1 MSTRLPSGVLA
12 ASVTPFHSD
21 LSLDHEAFA
30 HHVRWLLANGCDA
43 ALLFGTTGEG
53 LSLSVEERVNGLQA
67 VLDADVASEQLLVGT
82 GALALP
88 DAAQLSQ
95 TATEAGV
102 GGVLVLPPFHFQ
114 QIEADGVYHFYDRLI
129 QTVGDSDLRLYFYHF
144 PELSGVPIPFSV
156 IQKLYDA
163 YPDQIAGLKDS
174 SGEWDHTQALC
185 RGFPALQ
192 VFSGT
197 ERLLLPVLEA
207 GGAGCI
213 SATTNVTAPL
223 AARVLSQ
230 WRNEEPTEAPQE
242 RLTTLR
248 TAFASLPTIAALKHL
263 LASWHNNPDW
273 ATVRPPLVPLDDEE
287 KNAVNE
293 IGAQVR
299 EQLHLS
305 GLRD

>member
-1 MSTRLPSGVLA
+1 M
-12 ASVTPFHSD
+12 
-21 LSLDHEAFA
+21 
-30 HHVRWLLANGCDA
+30 
-43 ALLFGTTGEG
+43 
-53 LSLSVEERVNGLQA
+53 
-67 VLDADVASEQLLVGT
+67 
-82 GALALP
+82 
-88 DAAQLSQ
+88 
-95 TATEAGV
+95 
-102 GGVLVLPPFHFQ
+102 
-114 QIEADGVYHFYDRLI
+114 
-129 QTVGDSDLRLYFYHF
+129 
-144 PELSGVPIPFSV
+144 
-156 IQKLYDA
+156 
-163 YPDQIAGLKDS
+163 
-174 SGEWDHTQALC
+174 
-185 RGFPALQ
+185 Q